1 MIMTDEEREKKQI
14 ERNAKSFVESHFRN
28 SCWTKK
34 KGAEEAYLL
43 IVRDG
48 LIY

>member
-1 MIMTDEEREKKQI
+1 MTDEEREKKQI
-14 ERNAKSFVESHFRN
+14 ERNARSFAENHFKNASWARQR
-28 SCWTKK
+28 
-34 KGAEEAYLL
+34 AVEEAYLL